1 MKTNHY
7 DIKKGIFP
15 DQNDYTKKRNISTYN
30 NKKIQDYENNLG
42 IFNKENQK
50 RIEEIIKELS
60 KTIPG
65 DISVDV
71 GIGSGNVYNI
81 SKKHFNRCYG
91 IDISL
96 NLAIEKE
103 IDKNSLIKADGLSLP
118 IKSNSIN
125 MISAYCFLHHLDD
138 HIDFFKESHRC
149 LKQNGILYA
158 DGDKNISFM
167 KIYVRIKL
175 IKAKLLNNTRE
186 ITYFQNYFE
195 DHGTGE
201 RHFGGLNHKK
211 IFEELRS
218 AGFRDISIIFRLSNN
233 PRYTGTY
240 IYKLLQM
247 MNIKFLSS
255 HFYIVARK

>member
-1 MKTNHY
+1 MKTIHD
-7 DIKKGIFP
+7 DIKKGIFL

-42 IFNKENQK
+42 IFNTENQK
-50 RIEEIIKELS
+50 RIEGTIRKLS
-60 KTIPG
+60 KNSPG

-81 SKKHFNRCYG
+81 SRKYFNRCYG
-91 IDISL
+91 IDTSL
-96 NLAIEKE
+96 KLAIEKE

-118 IKSNSIN
+118 IRSNSIDL
-125 MISAYCFLHHLDD
+125 ISAYCFLHHLDNQL
-138 HIDFFKESHRC
+138 DFFKESHRC
-149 LKQNGILYA
+149 LKQNGILYT
-158 DGDKNISFM
+158 DGDKNIFFM
-167 KIYVRIKL
+167 RIYVRIKL
-175 IKAKLLNNTRE
+175 IKAKLLNKTKE
-186 ITYFQNYFE
+186 ISYFQNYFE

-201 RHFGGLNHKK
+201 RYFGGLDHKK
-211 IFEELRS
+211 MFEELRI

-233 PRYTGTY
+233 PKYTDTY

-247 MNIKFLSS
+247 MNLSFLSS